1 MNYTQL
7 RLQMRNRLVFRGG
20 DLHQGRRPPAHES
33 VQFSHWVRKKK
44 LIRLKRGLYTLPSEE
59 HQNPLS
65 AVDLAEPLYRPS
77 YLSLAWALSAYGLIP
92 EAVGPLTSLT
102 TLKTA
107 RFTNPFG
114 TFLYHHIHPKYFFG
128 FTRPE
133 GKHPH
138 WMALPEKALLDF
150 VHIAVPKGEP
160 LNTRLFKE
168 GYRFQN
174 LKTLNAERL
183 RSFARRFARPRVQ
196 ESARLFLQEM
206 RGRS

>member
-1 MNYTQL
+1 MNFTQL
-7 RLQMRNRLVFRGG
+7 RLRMRNRLVFRME

-33 VQFSHWVRKKK
+33 VQFSHWVREKK
-44 LIRLKRGLYTLPSEE
+44 LIRLKRGLYTLPPEE
-59 HQNPLS
+59 HQIRPS

-114 TFLYHHIHPKYFFG
+114 TFHYHHIDPKYFFG
-128 FTRPE
+128 FTRQASQ
-133 GKHPH
+133 HPH

-150 VHIAVPKGEP
+150 VHISVPKGEP
-160 LNTRLFKE
+160 LNARLFKE

-174 LKTLNAERL
+174 LKTLNVKRL
-183 RSFARRFARPRVQ
+183 HAFARRFARPRVQ
-196 ESARLFLQEM
+196 QAARLFLQEM
-206 RGRS
+206 RGLS